1 MANLYTY
8 TKTTNL
14 KKNIKGTYA
23 DGIITNDEGEF
34 DVLKELE
41 SFRDSDI
48 VLTINEKTDE
58 DLA

>member
-1 MANLYTY
+1 MAALYTY

-48 VLTINEKTDE
+48 VLTINEK
-58 DLA
+58 